1 MEVRTIFITYV
12 LWLLFVRFLA
22 GRGLGSFGSFARDM
36 SVFMLG
42 KGLGPAADLMEDRAG
57 SGAKTWFAH
66 GIFWFIIAA
75 TLTFLNL
82 WTVYEPS
89 ALISLSAIGY
99 SPSAAQASA
108 AVHVVTAFGALSPV
122 AAHLF
127 LMACIVAFVTVLAM
141 ISPREVC
148 PPT

>member
-12 LWLLFVRFLA
+12 AWLLFVRFLA
-22 GRGLGSFGSFARDM
+22 GRGLGPFGSFARDM

-89 ALISLSAIGY
+89 ALSSLGAIGY
-99 SPSAAQASA
+99 SPSAVSY
-108 AVHVVTAFGALSPV
+108 T
-122 AAHLF
+122 HLT
-127 LMACIVAFVTVLAM
+127 L
-141 ISPREVC
+141 
-148 PPT
+148 PTICSV